1 VGRPFRAAGKS
12 TAFGLALMAGC
23 AQRLPAPQTAPS
35 GPATSCAALPKD
47 TSWIMINATLP
58 RTARSVLDSAQVV
71 LVRQGFVLEPR
82 TGPNSRLETAP
93 RFTWPEGTAA
103 EDWHGEANPGVRVV
117 VSAEP
122 RSADSAAVS
131 IAARAVCAVAAPG
144 SSVPSDEVGETLRMI
159 TALQVTN
166 AIRKALGR

>member
-1 VGRPFRAAGKS
+1 VTSRVWLTC
-12 TAFGLALMAGC
+12 TAFGLAFLAGC
-23 AQRLPAPQTAPS
+23 APRVPVTQSASAS
-35 GPATSCAALPKD
+35 PATACAALPKD
-47 TSWIMINATLP
+47 TSWIMIGATLP
-58 RTARSVLDSAQVV
+58 RTPRAVLDTAQAV
-71 LVRQGFVLEPR
+71 LLRQGFVLEPR
-82 TGPNSRLETAP
+82 AGPESRLETAP
-93 RFTWPEGTAA
+93 RFAWPEGT
-103 EDWHGEANPGVRVV
+103 ESEGWHGEANPGVRVV

-131 IAARAVCAVAAPG
+131 IGARAVCAVAAPG